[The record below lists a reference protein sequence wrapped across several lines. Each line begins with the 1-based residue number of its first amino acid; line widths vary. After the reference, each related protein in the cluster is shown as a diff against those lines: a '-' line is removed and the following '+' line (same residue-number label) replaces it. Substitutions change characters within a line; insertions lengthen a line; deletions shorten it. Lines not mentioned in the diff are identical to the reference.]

1 MIQVTGFLHA
11 SIAVSDLRAAR
22 HFYEGLLGLEPSS
35 ARPKMNF
42 DGVWYEI
49 GDQQIHLLE
58 LPNPE
63 FGLERPAHAGRD
75 RHVAL
80 RIADLDA
87 LREAL
92 ESAGVSYTHSQ
103 SGRRALFCRDP
114 DGNGLEFSE

>member
-1 MIQVTGFLHA
+1 MIQITGFLHA
-11 SIAVSDLRAAR
+11 SVAVSNLKTAR
-22 HFYEGLLGLEPSS
+22 EFYEGLLGLEPSP
-35 ARPKMNF
+35 ARPNMNF
-42 DGVWYEI
+42 DGAWYDI
-49 GDQQIHLLE
+49 GLQQIHLLE

-63 FGLERPAHAGRD
+63 FGLERPAHVGRD

-87 LREAL
+87 LRDAL
-92 ESAGVSYTHSQ
+92 DQAKIPYTHSQ